1 MASELTEDAVAG
13 LEARVAKLE
22 RLAPHHRAHINALE
36 ALLLQVLPRA
46 GVDDAS
52 LRQALSALLPDQPE
66 AEQGAADRAAVLL
79 DILRAS
85 DS

>member
-1 MASELTEDAVAG
+1 MASESAEDTVAQ

-52 LRQALSALLPDQPE
+52 LRLAL
-66 AEQGAADRAAVLL
+66 
-79 DILRAS
+79 
-85 DS
+85 

>member
-1 MASELTEDAVAG
+1 MASESAEDTVAQ

-52 LRQALSALLPDQPE
+52 LRLALSALLPDHPE

-79 DILRAS
+79 DIHRAS
-85 DS
+85 DA